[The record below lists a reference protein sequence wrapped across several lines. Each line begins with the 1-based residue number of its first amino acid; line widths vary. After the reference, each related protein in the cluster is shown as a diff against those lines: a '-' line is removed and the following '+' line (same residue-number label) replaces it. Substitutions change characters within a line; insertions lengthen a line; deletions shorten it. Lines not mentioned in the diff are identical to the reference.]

1 VDGRQGVRLGAPGV
15 QLLEVFQTPAPPPPT
30 QAPIPAQPEPM
41 PAAKPVKRA
50 APPPKPPKA
59 AKAQPKQKSQHTWKI
74 PDATYRRA
82 IKEWQVSDSEHL
94 SEVFERV
101 LAFAAAVKALAS
113 TFNLPFDSNAPES
126 LAGALT
132 ERLESLSAQI
142 DYEKSKERQ
151 LRTSNNQLTEER
163 DALARSVQSLQS
175 QLKTLETSAAP
186 PLVLVP
192 LARQL
197 LDLARKSGTLP
208 LPELQ
213 ASLCR

>member
-15 QLLEVFQTPAPPPPT
+15 QLLEVFQTPAPPPPPT

-41 PAAKPVKRA
+41 PAPAAKPVKRA
-50 APPPKPPKA
+50 APPPPKPPKA

-126 LAGALT
+126 LAGALNAAIRIPFGT
-132 ERLESLSAQI
+132 DRLREIQRAATQDFQQSAH
-142 DYEKSKERQ
+142 R
-151 LRTSNNQLTEER
+151 RTGRPGQEC
-163 DALARSVQSLQS
+163 AI
-175 QLKTLETSAAP
+175 
-186 PLVLVP
+186 
-192 LARQL
+192 
-197 LDLARKSGTLP
+197 
-208 LPELQ
+208 
-213 ASLCR
+213 ASIPA